1 MFDAV
6 QTLIGQVPPGYEPLV
21 YVMCIPILLWLLSQF
36 FGILWAIIGGMI
48 HA

>member
-6 QTLIGQVPPGYEPLV
+6 QVLIGQVPVGYEPLV